1 MNINAWKFAI
11 LNTWNWIFQNIPK
24 IHFLCTIYGIM
35 KWLASAWLILIS
47 KSASYPNRN
56 ANQNWRASFLLCEGR
71 LRLCQKLTFYTHSRA
86 YYFLHFIAILNLH
99 MASFIE
105 YYSLIR
111 EKMILAHQFWFAFLS
126 EADFK
131 IDFSQAIHP
140 IMYKVFCHGSIFE
153 NSVQNCLALILIKL
167 YMKWYTPNFRLQSV
181 ESGKFSSI

>member
-71 LRLCQKLTFYTHSRA
+71 LRLCQKLTFFSTHTAEPIIFCTLLQSWIYIWLHSSNSRILVWSGKKW
-86 YYFLHFIAILNLH
+86 YSPINFGLHFHLRPIL
-99 MASFIE
+99 
-105 YYSLIR
+105 
-111 EKMILAHQFWFAFLS
+111 K
-126 EADFK
+126 
-131 IDFSQAIHP
+131 
-140 IMYKVFCHGSIFE
+140 
-153 NSVQNCLALILIKL
+153 
-167 YMKWYTPNFRLQSV
+167 
-181 ESGKFSSI
+181 